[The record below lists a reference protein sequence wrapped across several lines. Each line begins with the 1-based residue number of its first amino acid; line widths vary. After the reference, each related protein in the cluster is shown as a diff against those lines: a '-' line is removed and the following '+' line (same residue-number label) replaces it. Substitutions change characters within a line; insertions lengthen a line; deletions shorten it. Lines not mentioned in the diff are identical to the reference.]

1 MKTNQMQHHEVS
13 LSKWVQSILTLDGKP
28 YSLADRGYTLP
39 FFDNGYS
46 ELLMCC
52 ARQTEKTVSVEQL
65 VSLDNGR
72 LIRAGDVLIGH
83 RLAALDMDQLK
94 ASHGEVTWR
103 SRVYRKP
110 CIRIKTRLG
119 LEMDIATTHPVLTFN
134 GWVEGGELVVG
145 TRVAAM
151 SRVGE
156 FTGSYQC
163 DDNEL
168 TILAMLIG
176 DGHMLS
182 ESSVGFTQSPGP
194 ASEAYQQAL
203 RNLGIDYRVYNKFGT
218 DSVSYRHAPP
228 PLVVRSG
235 LIGSRSSTKVIP
247 DFVFDL
253 SREQTALFLNR
264 LWSTD
269 GSVKHNR
276 PSIYDL
282 VYASMSKLMVQQ
294 VQALLWKFGIPSRI
308 RENWPNIYK
317 RRGEHRVAYLLRIE
331 TIEGV
336 HRFLSEIGAIGKSE
350 GILLPDLTV
359 RHINNRHTI
368 PAEVG
373 VIMGQIYD
381 IAPFSDRDMRKC
393 ALHKIVTKPI
403 TPRKL
408 MRYVDY
414 FRRGL
419 DHPLIDKLGRIA
431 KADVAWDSIV
441 SIEDLGKLDCV
452 DFTVSPHNNFITGGI
467 VTHNSTM
474 LAAMA
479 MGWMTAFPNFNV
491 LYGCPDL
498 KKVRQWSHD
507 KVRPFFSSPKITLVT
522 GGAPIQSNV
531 EVKSLANGSTLYIR
545 NSDPDGDNFR
555 GVSVGAVL
563 ADEVQDMVGKAIIVA
578 EEALSHSPWPI
589 KFKRYSGT
597 PKSLD
602 NTIEA
607 LWRRS
612 TQTEWLVRC
621 PHCSKSDSCYNN
633 LGIDNISP
641 AGLICSRCKNPID
654 ARTGR
659 WVHSYPQRYLK
670 GFRIS
675 QIMVPWTDFA
685 EVYYNKLATYST
697 ALFMNEVLGI
707 SYESGAKYLTMDE
720 VQQVCAESG
729 EYDMTLELDKE
740 AKSHRRVAGVDWGVS
755 AEGGATTVVTIA
767 VCIRPDKIK
776 IIYCRR
782 LPPAMPLDEQTE
794 AVQDIL
800 AKYKVDYVCAD
811 KGAAGDRNLHL
822 AHVVGASNILQ
833 VHFTGSGTLTKKFFE
848 DIAQLNLNRVMA
860 LSDFRTEFT
869 RRRHFLLP
877 KWEVWEPFAQDM
889 LTQIVE
895 TDSGGNLLYNHPAG
909 TLDDVLMSL
918 VYVNVARKMVYGM
931 PLIST
936 IPNSTFLQAKI
947 ARD

>member
-83 RLAALDMDQLK
+83 HLAALDMDQLK
-94 ASHGEVTWR
+94 ASRGEVTWR

-134 GWVEGGELVVG
+134 GWVEGGELAVG

-163 DDNEL
+163 DDECVAA
-168 TILAMLIG
+168 LAEYP
-176 DGHMLS
+176 D
-182 ESSVGFTQSPGP
+182 
-194 ASEAYQQAL
+194 
-203 RNLGIDYRVYNKFGT
+203 
-218 DSVSYRHAPP
+218 
-228 PLVVRSG
+228 
-235 LIGSRSSTKVIP
+235 VIP
-247 DFVFDL
+247 DCVYDL

-264 LWSTD
+264 IWQAH
-269 GSVKHNR
+269 G
-276 PSIYDL
+276 
-282 VYASMSKLMVQQ
+282 ASSDSGAECVADSRAMAAQL
-294 VQALLWKFGIPSRI
+294 QAILWKF
-308 RENWPNIYK
+308 
-317 RRGEHRVAYLLRIE
+317 
-331 TIEGV
+331 
-336 HRFLSEIGAIGKSE
+336 EIQS
-350 GILLPDLTV
+350 
-359 RHINNRHTI
+359 
-368 PAEVG
+368 
-373 VIMGQIYD
+373 
-381 IAPFSDRDMRKC
+381 
-393 ALHKIVTKPI
+393 
-403 TPRKL
+403 
-408 MRYVDY
+408 
-414 FRRGL
+414 
-419 DHPLIDKLGRIA
+419 
-431 KADVAWDSIV
+431 
-441 SIEDLGKLDCV
+441 SIEHEASTGEAYIVRIGPGKFQSIMDSQEGSGAESGEIVWDGIISIDPLGELDCV

-633 LGIDNISP
+633 LGIENISP